1 MSDNECHAYQD
12 RGANTSY
19 VGDPFVGVPIPRD
32 IVELVADQY
41 SIEADSLAR
50 ALREVRNKSLIGP
63 EVLFTGF
70 DPLPVGRNDD
80 GLLYVLAEADGC
92 WDAAADQIGLT
103 EDGRNAVSAA
113 HDRQV
118 KKWLVT
124 KKGRQ

>member
-50 ALREVRNKSLIGP
+50 LLREVRNKSLIGP

-70 DPLPVGRNDD
+70 DPLQLDGTTTDCCTYWPRQTDVGMRPPIKL
-80 GLLYVLAEADGC
+80 GSPKTVETPFRPLM
-92 WDAAADQIGLT
+92 T
-103 EDGRNAVSAA
+103 
-113 HDRQV
+113 DRS
-118 KKWLVT
+118 KS
-124 KKGRQ
+124 G